1 MCILETI
8 VKPRYDYSQSF
19 LTLNELIS
27 TCTYFEII
35 TSQLDD
41 ASLVTSLFPAQ
52 KLGGIN
58 KLSAFANVD
67 LEGCVTRTEC
77 ENVQDADTHVMG
89 GESEV
94 CPSRPQVR
102 GQSDSHVFGGNQR
115 ISKEL

>member
-1 MCILETI
+1 M
-8 VKPRYDYSQSF
+8 
-19 LTLNELIS
+19 
-27 TCTYFEII
+27 YFEII

-52 KLGGIN
+52 TLGG
-58 KLSAFANVD
+58 SAFANVD
-67 LEGCVTRTEC
+67 LEGCVTQTEC
-77 ENVQDADTHVMG
+77 ENAHDADTHVMG
-89 GESEV
+89 GKSEV